1 MFFWRGKSKASKA
14 RAGRTGATPGK
25 TAAGARKAGAGRQPA
40 QGAATRA
47 GAGKQPVKGA
57 AGAPA
62 PQTRKEAERLILQ
75 RLADGSARKQQRM
88 STLQSASQVF
98 DEYPDEAARL
108 VRSWLSDRKG

>member
-14 RAGRTGATPGK
+14 RTGRTGPASRNN
-25 TAAGARKAGAGRQPA
+25 ALGAREAGAGTQPG
-40 QGAATRA
+40 QN
-47 GAGKQPVKGA
+47 A

-62 PQTRKEAERLILQ
+62 PRTREEAERLILR
-75 RLADGSARKQQRM
+75 RLADGSASKQQRL
-88 STLQSASQVF
+88 SRLQSASQVF